1 MKKVSSL
8 AKEKSVKAEAA
19 KKAVVKE
26 EPAKAETVKTE
37 EFKQE
42 KFAEAETVAEAK
54 EEKKPVEKKT
64 VEKKPVVKKAAEK
77 KEAVAV
83 KEEIFVQFGNREVF
97 TADVVERVK
106 AAYAAEGHAADSIEK
121 VRVYIKPEENMI
133 YYVVNDE
140 YASGIS
146 LF

>member
-19 KKAVVKE
+19 KKVVVKE
-26 EPAKAETVKTE
+26 EPVKTE

-42 KFAEAETVAEAK
+42 KFVEAETVVETK
-54 EEKKPVEKKT
+54 EDKKPVEKKT
-64 VEKKPVVKKAAEK
+64 GEKKPVVKKAVEK
-77 KEAVAV
+77 KEEVTV
-83 KEEIFVQFGNREVF
+83 KEEIFVQYGNQEVF
-97 TADVVERVK
+97 TANVVERVK
-106 AAYAAEGHAADSIEK
+106 AAYAAEGNAADSIEK

>member
-1 MKKVSSL
+1 MKKVSS
-8 AKEKSVKAEAA
+8 AVKAKSVKAETAQKTVA
-19 KKAVVKE
+19 STTPVKA
-26 EPAKAETVKTE
+26 E

-42 KFAEAETVAEAK
+42 KLVETEKAEPVV
-54 EEKKPVEKKT
+54 EKQEEKKT
-64 VEKKPVVKKAAEK
+64 VAKKAPEKKAVVKKVSEK
-77 KEAVAV
+77 KAVANV
-83 KEEIFVQFGNREVF
+83 QEEIFVQFGNQEVF
-97 TADVVERVK
+97 AADVVERVK
-106 AAYAAEGHAADSIEK
+106 AAYIAEGHGAESVEK